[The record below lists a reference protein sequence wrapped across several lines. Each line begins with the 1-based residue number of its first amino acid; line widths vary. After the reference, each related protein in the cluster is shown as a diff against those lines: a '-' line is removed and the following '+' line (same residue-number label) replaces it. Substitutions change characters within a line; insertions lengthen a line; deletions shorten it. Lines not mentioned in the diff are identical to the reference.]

1 MPQLHRA
8 EHRERDRHRD
18 GPAPPPPPPPPAP
31 GPPRPAPSLLRRRQ
45 RLRRCGRQRA
55 EPSGGRL
62 GPPADATAAGSG
74 SGMEALRAAG
84 RAVLRSP
91 RLARHGLG
99 LRRRRKLPESW
110 ADMQEPLLEGMCFTL
125 KYLGMTL
132 VEKPKGED
140 MAAAAIRR
148 IVATARVGAR
158 KFQKVILTVSPRG
171 ISLQDADT
179 KEMVENISIY
189 RISYCTTDKLQN
201 KVFAYVAQSQDSGAL
216 ECHAFLS
223 PKKKIAQA
231 VTLTVAQA
239 FQMALDLWEAAHAG
253 SRQEQPLHPSCVLE
267 SSEPSRPSEPAP
279 PGSPPFRHRFGL
291 FPPGLPGP
299 CWYLRSLPCTWRPD
313 VKREAL
319 CSVWLTRQAQ
329 FLRRRKR
336 RRKMITSVKPYL
348 AAWRRWGREPTAQQ
362 SQHFLCPGQALLL
375 HSYCAAAWG
384 NPQTAGRGW
393 EGSETSPQLALGLL
407 APRLP
412 WAKPNLCNNGP
423 ATQDSPC
430 ACTWAR
436 QCLRLPLAL
445 PTKQGVCWHRC
456 HAAHRP

>member
-1 MPQLHRA
+1 
-8 EHRERDRHRD
+8 
-18 GPAPPPPPPPPAP
+18 
-31 GPPRPAPSLLRRRQ
+31 
-45 RLRRCGRQRA
+45 
-55 EPSGGRL
+55 
-62 GPPADATAAGSG
+62 
-74 SGMEALRAAG
+74 MEALRAAG

-201 KVFAYVAQSQDSGAL
+201 KVFAYVAQSQESGAL

-253 SRQEQPLHPSCVLE
+253 SRQDQPLHPSCVLE
-267 SSEPSRPSEPAP
+267 SSEASRAREPAP
-279 PGSPPFRHRFGL
+279 PGRAPFTHHFGEEEEEEEDDNVSETL
-291 FPPGLPGP
+291 SGSMEEL
-299 CWYLRSLPCTWRPD
+299 
-313 VKREAL
+313 
-319 CSVWLTRQAQ
+319 
-329 FLRRRKR
+329 
-336 RRKMITSVKPYL
+336 
-348 AAWRRWGREPTAQQ
+348 GR
-362 SQHFLCPGQALLL
+362 GL
-375 HSYCAAAWG
+375 HSPAGLIPLVPPSSSPRAQLLCCHLGPPPHSWTGLGGAG
-384 NPQTAGRGW
+384 GSPSTGTRTAGP
-393 EGSETSPQLALGLL
+393 SAPLG
-407 APRLP
+407 
-412 WAKPNLCNNGP
+412 
-423 ATQDSPC
+423 
-430 ACTWAR
+430 
-436 QCLRLPLAL
+436 
-445 PTKQGVCWHRC
+445 
-456 HAAHRP
+456 

>member
-1 MPQLHRA
+1 
-8 EHRERDRHRD
+8 
-18 GPAPPPPPPPPAP
+18 
-31 GPPRPAPSLLRRRQ
+31 
-45 RLRRCGRQRA
+45 
-55 EPSGGRL
+55 
-62 GPPADATAAGSG
+62 
-74 SGMEALRAAG
+74 MEALRAAG

-201 KVFAYVAQSQDSGAL
+201 KVFAYVAQSQESGAL

-267 SSEPSRPSEPAP
+267 SSEPGRPSEPAP
-279 PGSPPFRHRFGL
+279 PGSPPFRHQFGEEEEEEEDDNISETL
-291 FPPGLPGP
+291 SGSMEEL
-299 CWYLRSLPCTWRPD
+299 
-313 VKREAL
+313 
-319 CSVWLTRQAQ
+319 
-329 FLRRRKR
+329 
-336 RRKMITSVKPYL
+336 
-348 AAWRRWGREPTAQQ
+348 GRGAHSPAESAPLVPRASSPTAQL
-362 SQHFLCPGQALLL
+362 LCYRLGQPPDSWKGPGGAGDL
-375 HSYCAAAWG
+375 
-384 NPQTAGRGW
+384 PTAGPR
-393 EGSETSPQLALGLL
+393 TPLG
-407 APRLP
+407 
-412 WAKPNLCNNGP
+412 
-423 ATQDSPC
+423 
-430 ACTWAR
+430 
-436 QCLRLPLAL
+436 
-445 PTKQGVCWHRC
+445 
-456 HAAHRP
+456 

>member
-1 MPQLHRA
+1 
-8 EHRERDRHRD
+8 
-18 GPAPPPPPPPPAP
+18 
-31 GPPRPAPSLLRRRQ
+31 
-45 RLRRCGRQRA
+45 
-55 EPSGGRL
+55 
-62 GPPADATAAGSG
+62 
-74 SGMEALRAAG
+74 MEALRAAG

-99 LRRRRKLPESW
+99 LRRRRKLPETW

-201 KVFAYVAQSQDSGAL
+201 KVFAYVAQSQESGAL

-279 PGSPPFRHRFGL
+279 PGSPPFRHQFGEL
-291 FPPGLPGP
+291 EEEEEDD
-299 CWYLRSLPCTWRPD
+299 D
-313 VKREAL
+313 VGETL
-319 CSVWLTRQAQ
+319 SGSMEEL
-329 FLRRRKR
+329 
-336 RRKMITSVKPYL
+336 
-348 AAWRRWGREPTAQQ
+348 GRGAHSPAESAPLVPSSPTAQL
-362 SQHFLCPGQALLL
+362 LCHRLGQPPDSWKGLAGVRHLP
-375 HSYCAAAWG
+375 AAS
-384 NPQTAGRGW
+384 PRTAG
-393 EGSETSPQLALGLL
+393 TMTPLG
-407 APRLP
+407 
-412 WAKPNLCNNGP
+412 
-423 ATQDSPC
+423 
-430 ACTWAR
+430 
-436 QCLRLPLAL
+436 
-445 PTKQGVCWHRC
+445 
-456 HAAHRP
+456 

>member
-1 MPQLHRA
+1 
-8 EHRERDRHRD
+8 
-18 GPAPPPPPPPPAP
+18 
-31 GPPRPAPSLLRRRQ
+31 
-45 RLRRCGRQRA
+45 
-55 EPSGGRL
+55 
-62 GPPADATAAGSG
+62 
-74 SGMEALRAAG
+74 MEALRAAG

-201 KVFAYVAQSQDSGAL
+201 KVFAYVAQSQESGAL

-253 SRQEQPLHPSCVLE
+253 SRQDQPLHPSCVLE
-267 SSEPSRPSEPAP
+267 SSEAGRAREPAP
-279 PGSPPFRHRFGL
+279 PGRAPFTHHFGEEEEEEEDDNVSETL
-291 FPPGLPGP
+291 SGMEELG
-299 CWYLRSLPCTWRPD
+299 
-313 VKREAL
+313 K
-319 CSVWLTRQAQ
+319 
-329 FLRRRKR
+329 
-336 RRKMITSVKPYL
+336 
-348 AAWRRWGREPTAQQ
+348 G
-362 SQHFLCPGQALLL
+362 L
-375 HSYCAAAWG
+375 HSPAGLIPLVPPSSSPRAQLLCCRLGPPPHSWTGLGGAG
-384 NPQTAGRGW
+384 GSPSTGTRTAGP
-393 EGSETSPQLALGLL
+393 SAPLG
-407 APRLP
+407 
-412 WAKPNLCNNGP
+412 
-423 ATQDSPC
+423 
-430 ACTWAR
+430 
-436 QCLRLPLAL
+436 
-445 PTKQGVCWHRC
+445 
-456 HAAHRP
+456 

>member
-1 MPQLHRA
+1 
-8 EHRERDRHRD
+8 
-18 GPAPPPPPPPPAP
+18 
-31 GPPRPAPSLLRRRQ
+31 
-45 RLRRCGRQRA
+45 
-55 EPSGGRL
+55 
-62 GPPADATAAGSG
+62 
-74 SGMEALRAAG
+74 MEALRAAG

-201 KVFAYVAQSQDSGAL
+201 KVFAYVAQSQESGAL

-253 SRQEQPLHPSCVLE
+253 SRQDQPLHPSCVLE
-267 SSEPSRPSEPAP
+267 SSEAGRAREPAP
-279 PGSPPFRHRFGL
+279 PGRGPFTHHFGEEEEEEEDDNVSETL
-291 FPPGLPGP
+291 SGSMEEL
-299 CWYLRSLPCTWRPD
+299 
-313 VKREAL
+313 
-319 CSVWLTRQAQ
+319 
-329 FLRRRKR
+329 
-336 RRKMITSVKPYL
+336 
-348 AAWRRWGREPTAQQ
+348 GR
-362 SQHFLCPGQALLL
+362 GL
-375 HSYCAAAWG
+375 HSPAGLIPLVPPSSSPRAQLLCCHLGPPPHSWTGLGGAG
-384 NPQTAGRGW
+384 GFPSTGTRTAGP
-393 EGSETSPQLALGLL
+393 SAPLG
-407 APRLP
+407 
-412 WAKPNLCNNGP
+412 
-423 ATQDSPC
+423 
-430 ACTWAR
+430 
-436 QCLRLPLAL
+436 
-445 PTKQGVCWHRC
+445 
-456 HAAHRP
+456 

>member
-1 MPQLHRA
+1 
-8 EHRERDRHRD
+8 
-18 GPAPPPPPPPPAP
+18 
-31 GPPRPAPSLLRRRQ
+31 
-45 RLRRCGRQRA
+45 
-55 EPSGGRL
+55 
-62 GPPADATAAGSG
+62 
-74 SGMEALRAAG
+74 MEALRAAG

-201 KVFAYVAQSQDSGAL
+201 KVFAYVAQSQENGAL

-239 FQMALDLWEAAHAG
+239 FQMALDLWEASHAG

-267 SSEPSRPSEPAP
+267 SSEAGRPSEPAP
-279 PGSPPFRHRFGL
+279 SGSPPFRHQFGPVFGAL
-291 FPPGLPGP
+291 LAGGDVRRAVVYPSPCVAVCLSPEDFSSPALQVPSFPLLPVG
-299 CWYLRSLPCTWRPD
+299 T
-313 VKREAL
+313 L
-319 CSVWLTRQAQ
+319 CLCHAW
-329 FLRRRKR
+329 RRKR
-336 RRKMITSVKPYL
+336 RRKMITLVKPYL
-348 AAWRRWGREPTAQQ
+348 GLAWGVMDALFSSKAAWRSWGGEPTAQQ
-362 SQHFLCPGQALLL
+362 SQHLLCP
-375 HSYCAAAWG
+375 
-384 NPQTAGRGW
+384 
-393 EGSETSPQLALGLL
+393 E
-407 APRLP
+407 
-412 WAKPNLCNNGP
+412 
-423 ATQDSPC
+423 
-430 ACTWAR
+430 
-436 QCLRLPLAL
+436 
-445 PTKQGVCWHRC
+445 
-456 HAAHRP
+456 

>member
-1 MPQLHRA
+1 
-8 EHRERDRHRD
+8 
-18 GPAPPPPPPPPAP
+18 
-31 GPPRPAPSLLRRRQ
+31 
-45 RLRRCGRQRA
+45 
-55 EPSGGRL
+55 
-62 GPPADATAAGSG
+62 
-74 SGMEALRAAG
+74 MEALRAAG

-132 VEKPKGED
+132 VETPKGED

-201 KVFAYVAQSQDSGAL
+201 KVFAYVAQSQESGAL

-279 PGSPPFRHRFGL
+279 PGSPPFRHQFGEEEEEEEDDNIGETL
-291 FPPGLPGP
+291 SGIEELERGAHSPAGSAPFVP
-299 CWYLRSLPCTWRPD
+299 RAS
-313 VKREAL
+313 
-319 CSVWLTRQAQ
+319 S
-329 FLRRRKR
+329 
-336 RRKMITSVKPYL
+336 
-348 AAWRRWGREPTAQQ
+348 PTAQL
-362 SQHFLCPGQALLL
+362 LCYHLGQLSDGWRGPGGVGDL
-375 HSYCAAAWG
+375 
-384 NPQTAGRGW
+384 PTAGLRIAGP
-393 EGSETSPQLALGLL
+393 ETALG
-407 APRLP
+407 
-412 WAKPNLCNNGP
+412 
-423 ATQDSPC
+423 
-430 ACTWAR
+430 
-436 QCLRLPLAL
+436 
-445 PTKQGVCWHRC
+445 
-456 HAAHRP
+456 

>member
-1 MPQLHRA
+1 
-8 EHRERDRHRD
+8 
-18 GPAPPPPPPPPAP
+18 
-31 GPPRPAPSLLRRRQ
+31 
-45 RLRRCGRQRA
+45 
-55 EPSGGRL
+55 
-62 GPPADATAAGSG
+62 
-74 SGMEALRAAG
+74 MEALRAAG

-201 KVFAYVAQSQDSGAL
+201 KVFAYVAQSQESGAL

-239 FQMALDLWEAAHAG
+239 FQMALDLWEASHAG

-267 SSEPSRPSEPAP
+267 SSEAGRPSEPAP
-279 PGSPPFRHRFGL
+279 SGSPPFRHQFGPVFGAL
-291 FPPGLPGP
+291 LAGGDVRRAVVYPSPCVAVCLSPEDFSSPALQEEEEEEEDDNVGETLSGP
-299 CWYLRSLPCTWRPD
+299 CLGCD
-313 VKREAL
+313 G
-319 CSVWLTRQAQ
+319 CSVLFQSSMEE
-329 FLRRRKR
+329 L
-336 RRKMITSVKPYL
+336 
-348 AAWRRWGREPTAQQ
+348 GRGAHSPAESAPLVPRVSSPTAQLLCYRLG
-362 SQHFLCPGQALLL
+362 QHPDSWKGLGEVGDLP
-375 HSYCAAAWG
+375 
-384 NPQTAGRGW
+384 TAGPRTAGPK
-393 EGSETSPQLALGLL
+393 TPLG
-407 APRLP
+407 
-412 WAKPNLCNNGP
+412 
-423 ATQDSPC
+423 
-430 ACTWAR
+430 
-436 QCLRLPLAL
+436 
-445 PTKQGVCWHRC
+445 
-456 HAAHRP
+456 

>member
-1 MPQLHRA
+1 MSQSQKSA
-8 EHRERDRHRD
+8 
-18 GPAPPPPPPPPAP
+18 
-31 GPPRPAPSLLRRRQ
+31 LLSA
-45 RLRRCGRQRA
+45 G
-55 EPSGGRL
+55 SS
-62 GPPADATAAGSG
+62 TAAGS
-74 SGMEALRAAG
+74 SEAATKWGGFAGTSHRAAG
-84 RAVLRSP
+84 TWLLKHFVFAE
-91 RLARHGLG
+91 
-99 LRRRRKLPESW
+99 LPESW

-253 SRQEQPLHPSCVLE
+253 SRQERPLHPSCVLE
-267 SSEPSRPSEPAP
+267 SSEPGRPSEPAP
-279 PGSPPFRHRFGL
+279 PGSPPFRHRFGEEEEEEEDDNIGETLSGRPCLGYDGCCVL
-291 FPPGLPGP
+291 FQSSMEEVGKGAHSPAE
-299 CWYLRSLPCTWRPD
+299 S
-313 VKREAL
+313 A
-319 CSVWLTRQAQ
+319 
-329 FLRRRKR
+329 FLVPRA
-336 RRKMITSVKPYL
+336 SS
-348 AAWRRWGREPTAQQ
+348 PTAQL
-362 SQHFLCPGQALLL
+362 LCYHLGHAPDSWKGLGGVGDL
-375 HSYCAAAWG
+375 
-384 NPQTAGRGW
+384 PTAGPGTA
-393 EGSETSPQLALGLL
+393 GPKTPLG
-407 APRLP
+407 
-412 WAKPNLCNNGP
+412 
-423 ATQDSPC
+423 
-430 ACTWAR
+430 
-436 QCLRLPLAL
+436 
-445 PTKQGVCWHRC
+445 
-456 HAAHRP
+456 

>member
-1 MPQLHRA
+1 
-8 EHRERDRHRD
+8 
-18 GPAPPPPPPPPAP
+18 
-31 GPPRPAPSLLRRRQ
+31 
-45 RLRRCGRQRA
+45 
-55 EPSGGRL
+55 
-62 GPPADATAAGSG
+62 
-74 SGMEALRAAG
+74 MEALRAAG

-148 IVATARVGAR
+148 IVAMARVGAR

-201 KVFAYVAQSQDSGAL
+201 KVFAYVAQSQESGAL

-267 SSEPSRPSEPAP
+267 SAEPGRSMSAP
-279 PGSPPFRHRFGL
+279 LVPRVSSPPAQLLCYRLGQPPDSWKGL
-291 FPPGLPGP
+291 RGLGD
-299 CWYLRSLPCTWRPD
+299 L
-313 VKREAL
+313 
-319 CSVWLTRQAQ
+319 
-329 FLRRRKR
+329 
-336 RRKMITSVKPYL
+336 
-348 AAWRRWGREPTAQQ
+348 PTAG
-362 SQHFLCPGQALLL
+362 SR
-375 HSYCAAAWG
+375 
-384 NPQTAGRGW
+384 TAGP
-393 EGSETSPQLALGLL
+393 TTPLG
-407 APRLP
+407 
-412 WAKPNLCNNGP
+412 
-423 ATQDSPC
+423 
-430 ACTWAR
+430 
-436 QCLRLPLAL
+436 
-445 PTKQGVCWHRC
+445 
-456 HAAHRP
+456 

>member
-1 MPQLHRA
+1 
-8 EHRERDRHRD
+8 
-18 GPAPPPPPPPPAP
+18 
-31 GPPRPAPSLLRRRQ
+31 
-45 RLRRCGRQRA
+45 
-55 EPSGGRL
+55 
-62 GPPADATAAGSG
+62 
-74 SGMEALRAAG
+74 MEALRAAG

-201 KVFAYVAQSQDSGAL
+201 KVFAYVAQSQESGAL

-239 FQMALDLWEAAHAG
+239 FQMALDLWEASHAG

-267 SSEPSRPSEPAP
+267 SSEAGRPSEPAP
-279 PGSPPFRHRFGL
+279 SGSPPFRHQFGEEEEEEEDDNVGETL
-291 FPPGLPGP
+291 SGSMEEL
-299 CWYLRSLPCTWRPD
+299 
-313 VKREAL
+313 
-319 CSVWLTRQAQ
+319 
-329 FLRRRKR
+329 
-336 RRKMITSVKPYL
+336 
-348 AAWRRWGREPTAQQ
+348 GRGAHSPAESAPLVPRVSSPTAQLLCYRLG
-362 SQHFLCPGQALLL
+362 QHPDSWKGLGEVGDLP
-375 HSYCAAAWG
+375 
-384 NPQTAGRGW
+384 TAGPRTAGPK
-393 EGSETSPQLALGLL
+393 TPLG
-407 APRLP
+407 
-412 WAKPNLCNNGP
+412 
-423 ATQDSPC
+423 
-430 ACTWAR
+430 
-436 QCLRLPLAL
+436 
-445 PTKQGVCWHRC
+445 
-456 HAAHRP
+456 

>member
-1 MPQLHRA
+1 
-8 EHRERDRHRD
+8 
-18 GPAPPPPPPPPAP
+18 
-31 GPPRPAPSLLRRRQ
+31 
-45 RLRRCGRQRA
+45 
-55 EPSGGRL
+55 
-62 GPPADATAAGSG
+62 
-74 SGMEALRAAG
+74 MEALRAAG

-91 RLARHGLG
+91 RLTRHGLG

-148 IVATARVGAR
+148 IVATAQVGAR

-201 KVFAYVAQSQDSGAL
+201 KVFAYVAQSQESGAL

-239 FQMALDLWEAAHAG
+239 FQMALDLWEAAQAG

-267 SSEPSRPSEPAP
+267 SSEPCRPSEPAP
-279 PGSPPFRHRFGL
+279 SGSPPFRHQFGEEEEEEEDDNI
-291 FPPGLPGP
+291 GETLPGSMEE
-299 CWYLRSLPCTWRPD
+299 LARGAHSAAD
-313 VKREAL
+313 SAH
-319 CSVWLTRQAQ
+319 
-329 FLRRRKR
+329 
-336 RRKMITSVKPYL
+336 L
-348 AAWRRWGREPTAQQ
+348 AARASSPTAQL
-362 SQHFLCPGQALLL
+362 LCYCLGQ
-375 HSYCAAAWG
+375 
-384 NPQTAGRGW
+384 P
-393 EGSETSPQLALGLL
+393 
-407 APRLP
+407 
-412 WAKPNLCNNGP
+412 PN
-423 ATQDSPC
+423 S
-430 ACTWAR
+430 W
-436 QCLRLPLAL
+436 
-445 PTKQGVCWHRC
+445 
-456 HAAHRP
+456 

>member
-1 MPQLHRA
+1 
-8 EHRERDRHRD
+8 
-18 GPAPPPPPPPPAP
+18 
-31 GPPRPAPSLLRRRQ
+31 
-45 RLRRCGRQRA
+45 
-55 EPSGGRL
+55 
-62 GPPADATAAGSG
+62 
-74 SGMEALRAAG
+74 MEALRAAG

-148 IVATARVGAR
+148 IVATDSPSYLLPHLNLAGSRAVPCHCMERRVKYWERWGLSLPVYVAVSRFEEYSVQGMPDCQTLLSHPYSRSLCSKYPSLQRLLVFFHCQARVGAR

-201 KVFAYVAQSQDSGAL
+201 KVFAYVAQSQESGAL

-239 FQMALDLWEAAHAG
+239 FQMALDLWEATHAG
-253 SRQEQPLHPSCVLE
+253 SRQDQPLHPSCVLE
-267 SSEPSRPSEPAP
+267 SSEASRPREPAP
-279 PGSPPFRHRFGL
+279 PGTAPFTHHVGEEEEEEEDDNVSETL
-291 FPPGLPGP
+291 SGINTSCAPIELSYSTATVLPPGA
-299 CWYLRSLPCTWRPD
+299 T
-313 VKREAL
+313 
-319 CSVWLTRQAQ
+319 
-329 FLRRRKR
+329 
-336 RRKMITSVKPYL
+336 
-348 AAWRRWGREPTAQQ
+348 
-362 SQHFLCPGQALLL
+362 PGQLD
-375 HSYCAAAWG
+375 G
-384 NPQTAGRGW
+384 AGRGW
-393 EGSETSPQLALGLL
+393 RLPQHWHQDCWPQDSPGLSQISATMDQPLRIHPVPAPGPASACRCPSTALLAWGLL
-407 APRLP
+407 ALLP
-412 WAKPNLCNNGP
+412 WSAQAAAP
-423 ATQDSPC
+423 APC
-430 ACTWAR
+430 PVPPA
-436 QCLRLPLAL
+436 
-445 PTKQGVCWHRC
+445 
-456 HAAHRP
+456 

>member
-1 MPQLHRA
+1 
-8 EHRERDRHRD
+8 
-18 GPAPPPPPPPPAP
+18 
-31 GPPRPAPSLLRRRQ
+31 
-45 RLRRCGRQRA
+45 
-55 EPSGGRL
+55 
-62 GPPADATAAGSG
+62 
-74 SGMEALRAAG
+74 MEALRAAG

-148 IVATARVGAR
+148 IVATARAGAR

-201 KVFAYVAQSQDSGAL
+201 KVFAYVAQSQESGAL

-279 PGSPPFRHRFGL
+279 PGSPPFRHQFGEEEEEEEDDNIVETL
-291 FPPGLPGP
+291 SGMEELGRGAHCQAESAPPVP
-299 CWYLRSLPCTWRPD
+299 RVS
-313 VKREAL
+313 
-319 CSVWLTRQAQ
+319 S
-329 FLRRRKR
+329 
-336 RRKMITSVKPYL
+336 
-348 AAWRRWGREPTAQQ
+348 PTAQL
-362 SQHFLCPGQALLL
+362 LCYRLGQPPDSWKELAVARDP
-375 HSYCAAAWG
+375 HTG
-384 NPQTAGRGW
+384 GPRTAGPK
-393 EGSETSPQLALGLL
+393 TPLG
-407 APRLP
+407 
-412 WAKPNLCNNGP
+412 
-423 ATQDSPC
+423 
-430 ACTWAR
+430 
-436 QCLRLPLAL
+436 
-445 PTKQGVCWHRC
+445 
-456 HAAHRP
+456 

>member
-1 MPQLHRA
+1 
-8 EHRERDRHRD
+8 
-18 GPAPPPPPPPPAP
+18 
-31 GPPRPAPSLLRRRQ
+31 
-45 RLRRCGRQRA
+45 
-55 EPSGGRL
+55 
-62 GPPADATAAGSG
+62 
-74 SGMEALRAAG
+74 MEALRAAG

-110 ADMQEPLLEGMCFTL
+110 ADMQEPLLDGMCFTL

-201 KVFAYVAQSQDSGAL
+201 KVFAYVAQSQESGAL

-253 SRQEQPLHPSCVLE
+253 SRQEQPFHPSCVLE
-267 SSEPSRPSEPAP
+267 SSEPGRPSEPAP
-279 PGSPPFRHRFGL
+279 PGSPPFRHQFGEEEEEEEDNICETIS
-291 FPPGLPGP
+291 GP
-299 CWYLRSLPCTWRPD
+299 CLGYD
-313 VKREAL
+313 GY
-319 CSVWLTRQAQ
+319 SVLFQSSMEE
-329 FLRRRKR
+329 L
-336 RRKMITSVKPYL
+336 
-348 AAWRRWGREPTAQQ
+348 GRGAHSPAESAPLVPRASSPTAQL
-362 SQHFLCPGQALLL
+362 LCYHSGQAPDSWQGLAGVGDLT
-375 HSYCAAAWG
+375 
-384 NPQTAGRGW
+384 TAGPK
-393 EGSETSPQLALGLL
+393 TPLG
-407 APRLP
+407 
-412 WAKPNLCNNGP
+412 
-423 ATQDSPC
+423 
-430 ACTWAR
+430 
-436 QCLRLPLAL
+436 
-445 PTKQGVCWHRC
+445 
-456 HAAHRP
+456 

>member
-1 MPQLHRA
+1 
-8 EHRERDRHRD
+8 
-18 GPAPPPPPPPPAP
+18 
-31 GPPRPAPSLLRRRQ
+31 
-45 RLRRCGRQRA
+45 
-55 EPSGGRL
+55 
-62 GPPADATAAGSG
+62 
-74 SGMEALRAAG
+74 MEALRAAG

-110 ADMQEPLLEGMCFTL
+110 GDMQEPLLEGMCFTL

-201 KVFAYVAQSQDSGAL
+201 KVFAYVAQSQESGAL

-239 FQMALDLWEAAHAG
+239 FQMALDLWEATHAG
-253 SRQEQPLHPSCVLE
+253 SRQDQPLHPSCVLE
-267 SSEPSRPSEPAP
+267 SSEPGRPREPAP
-279 PGSPPFRHRFGL
+279 PGSAPFRHQFGEEEEEEEEEEDDNVSETL
-291 FPPGLPGP
+291 SGINTSCAAVELSYSTATVLPPG
-299 CWYLRSLPCTWRPD
+299 
-313 VKREAL
+313 
-319 CSVWLTRQAQ
+319 
-329 FLRRRKR
+329 
-336 RRKMITSVKPYL
+336 
-348 AAWRRWGREPTAQQ
+348 AA
-362 SQHFLCPGQALLL
+362 PGQLE
-375 HSYCAAAWG
+375 G
-384 NPQTAGRGW
+384 AGRGW
-393 EGSETSPQLALGLL
+393 KLPKHWSQDCWPQDSPGLSQISATTDQPLRIHPVPAPGPASAHPCPGTALLARGLL
-407 APRLP
+407 ALLP
-412 WAKPNLCNNGP
+412 
-423 ATQDSPC
+423 
-430 ACTWAR
+430 
-436 QCLRLPLAL
+436 
-445 PTKQGVCWHRC
+445 
-456 HAAHRP
+456 

>member
-1 MPQLHRA
+1 
-8 EHRERDRHRD
+8 
-18 GPAPPPPPPPPAP
+18 
-31 GPPRPAPSLLRRRQ
+31 
-45 RLRRCGRQRA
+45 
-55 EPSGGRL
+55 
-62 GPPADATAAGSG
+62 
-74 SGMEALRAAG
+74 MEALRAAG

-201 KVFAYVAQSQDSGAL
+201 KVFAYVAQSQESGAL

-239 FQMALDLWEAAHAG
+239 FQMALDLWEATHAG
-253 SRQEQPLHPSCVLE
+253 SRQDQPLHPSCVLE
-267 SSEPSRPSEPAP
+267 SSEASRPCEPVPAGSTPFTHHFGEEEEEEEEDDNVGEALSGINTSCAPIELSYSTATVLP
-279 PGSPPFRHRFGL
+279 PG
-291 FPPGLPGP
+291 
-299 CWYLRSLPCTWRPD
+299 
-313 VKREAL
+313 
-319 CSVWLTRQAQ
+319 
-329 FLRRRKR
+329 
-336 RRKMITSVKPYL
+336 
-348 AAWRRWGREPTAQQ
+348 AA
-362 SQHFLCPGQALLL
+362 PGQL
-375 HSYCAAAWG
+375 G
-384 NPQTAGRGW
+384 RAGRGW
-393 EGSETSPQLALGLL
+393 RLPLHWHQDCWIKFSPGLSQISATTDQPLRIHPVPAPGPASACCCPGTARLARGLL
-407 APRLP
+407 ALLP
-412 WAKPNLCNNGP
+412 WSAQAAAP
-423 ATQDSPC
+423 APC
-430 ACTWAR
+430 PV
-436 QCLRLPLAL
+436 LPA
-445 PTKQGVCWHRC
+445 
-456 HAAHRP
+456 

>member
-1 MPQLHRA
+1 
-8 EHRERDRHRD
+8 
-18 GPAPPPPPPPPAP
+18 
-31 GPPRPAPSLLRRRQ
+31 
-45 RLRRCGRQRA
+45 
-55 EPSGGRL
+55 
-62 GPPADATAAGSG
+62 
-74 SGMEALRAAG
+74 MEVLRAAG

-148 IVATARVGAR
+148 IVATARAGAR

-201 KVFAYVAQSQDSGAL
+201 KVFAYVAQSQESGAL

-267 SSEPSRPSEPAP
+267 SSEPGRPSEPAP
-279 PGSPPFRHRFGL
+279 PGSPPFRHQFGEEEEEEEDDNIVETL
-291 FPPGLPGP
+291 SGVSTSCAQSELSYCTATVLPSGATSRQLEGAGSGGRPPHRWPQDCWPQNSPGLSQISAAMDQPLRIHPVPASGPDSACSCHCPPGVGSAGTVAMQCIDCDVCSLSCFLP
-299 CWYLRSLPCTWRPD
+299 
-313 VKREAL
+313 A
-319 CSVWLTRQAQ
+319 
-329 FLRRRKR
+329 
-336 RRKMITSVKPYL
+336 
-348 AAWRRWGREPTAQQ
+348 
-362 SQHFLCPGQALLL
+362 
-375 HSYCAAAWG
+375 
-384 NPQTAGRGW
+384 
-393 EGSETSPQLALGLL
+393 
-407 APRLP
+407 
-412 WAKPNLCNNGP
+412 
-423 ATQDSPC
+423 
-430 ACTWAR
+430 
-436 QCLRLPLAL
+436 
-445 PTKQGVCWHRC
+445 
-456 HAAHRP
+456 

>member
-1 MPQLHRA
+1 
-8 EHRERDRHRD
+8 
-18 GPAPPPPPPPPAP
+18 
-31 GPPRPAPSLLRRRQ
+31 
-45 RLRRCGRQRA
+45 
-55 EPSGGRL
+55 
-62 GPPADATAAGSG
+62 
-74 SGMEALRAAG
+74 MEALRAAG

-201 KVFAYVAQSQDSGAL
+201 KVFAYVAQSQESGAL

-239 FQMALDLWEAAHAG
+239 FQMALDLWEASHAG

-267 SSEPSRPSEPAP
+267 SSEAGRPS
-279 PGSPPFRHRFGL
+279 L
-291 FPPGLPGP
+291 F
-299 CWYLRSLPCTWRPD
+299 YLF
-313 VKREAL
+313 A
-319 CSVWLTRQAQ
+319 
-329 FLRRRKR
+329 RRRKR
-336 RRKMITSVKPYL
+336 RRKMITLVKPYL
-348 AAWRRWGREPTAQQ
+348 GLAWGVMDALFSSKAAWRSWGGEPTAQQ
-362 SQHFLCPGQALLL
+362 SQHLLCP
-375 HSYCAAAWG
+375 
-384 NPQTAGRGW
+384 
-393 EGSETSPQLALGLL
+393 E
-407 APRLP
+407 
-412 WAKPNLCNNGP
+412 
-423 ATQDSPC
+423 
-430 ACTWAR
+430 
-436 QCLRLPLAL
+436 
-445 PTKQGVCWHRC
+445 
-456 HAAHRP
+456 

>member
-1 MPQLHRA
+1 
-8 EHRERDRHRD
+8 
-18 GPAPPPPPPPPAP
+18 
-31 GPPRPAPSLLRRRQ
+31 
-45 RLRRCGRQRA
+45 
-55 EPSGGRL
+55 
-62 GPPADATAAGSG
+62 
-74 SGMEALRAAG
+74 MEALRAAG

-201 KVFAYVAQSQDSGAL
+201 KVFAYVAQSQESGAL

-267 SSEPSRPSEPAP
+267 SSEPGRPSEPAP
-279 PGSPPFRHRFGL
+279 PGSPPFRHQFGEEEDEEEDNVGETL
-291 FPPGLPGP
+291 SGRP
-299 CWYLRSLPCTWRPD
+299 CLGCD
-313 VKREAL
+313 G
-319 CSVWLTRQAQ
+319 CSVLFQSSMEE
-329 FLRRRKR
+329 LGRRAHTPAESAPLVPRAR
-336 RRKMITSVKPYL
+336 S
-348 AAWRRWGREPTAQQ
+348 PTAQL
-362 SQHFLCPGQALLL
+362 LCYRLGQPPDSWKGLGRVGDL
-375 HSYCAAAWG
+375 
-384 NPQTAGRGW
+384 PTAGPK
-393 EGSETSPQLALGLL
+393 TPLG
-407 APRLP
+407 
-412 WAKPNLCNNGP
+412 
-423 ATQDSPC
+423 
-430 ACTWAR
+430 
-436 QCLRLPLAL
+436 
-445 PTKQGVCWHRC
+445 
-456 HAAHRP
+456 

>member
-1 MPQLHRA
+1 
-8 EHRERDRHRD
+8 
-18 GPAPPPPPPPPAP
+18 
-31 GPPRPAPSLLRRRQ
+31 
-45 RLRRCGRQRA
+45 
-55 EPSGGRL
+55 
-62 GPPADATAAGSG
+62 
-74 SGMEALRAAG
+74 MEALRAAG

-253 SRQEQPLHPSCVLE
+253 SRQERPLHPSCVLE
-267 SSEPSRPSEPAP
+267 SSEPGRPSEPAP
-279 PGSPPFRHRFGL
+279 PGSPPFRHRFGEEEEEEEDDNIGETL
-291 FPPGLPGP
+291 SGSMEEVGKGAHSPAE
-299 CWYLRSLPCTWRPD
+299 S
-313 VKREAL
+313 A
-319 CSVWLTRQAQ
+319 
-329 FLRRRKR
+329 FLVPRA
-336 RRKMITSVKPYL
+336 SS
-348 AAWRRWGREPTAQQ
+348 PTAQL
-362 SQHFLCPGQALLL
+362 LCYHLGHAPDSWKGLGGVGDL
-375 HSYCAAAWG
+375 
-384 NPQTAGRGW
+384 PTAGPGTA
-393 EGSETSPQLALGLL
+393 GPKTPLG
-407 APRLP
+407 
-412 WAKPNLCNNGP
+412 
-423 ATQDSPC
+423 
-430 ACTWAR
+430 
-436 QCLRLPLAL
+436 
-445 PTKQGVCWHRC
+445 
-456 HAAHRP
+456 

>member
-1 MPQLHRA
+1 
-8 EHRERDRHRD
+8 
-18 GPAPPPPPPPPAP
+18 
-31 GPPRPAPSLLRRRQ
+31 
-45 RLRRCGRQRA
+45 
-55 EPSGGRL
+55 
-62 GPPADATAAGSG
+62 
-74 SGMEALRAAG
+74 MEALRAAG

-99 LRRRRKLPESW
+99 LCRRRKLPESW

-201 KVFAYVAQSQDSGAL
+201 KVFAYVAQSQESGAL

-239 FQMALDLWEAAHAG
+239 FQMALDLWEAANAG
-253 SRQEQPLHPSCVLE
+253 SRQEQPLHPPCVLE
-267 SSEPSRPSEPAP
+267 RSEPSRASEPAP
-279 PGSPPFRHRFGL
+279 PGSPPFRHQFGEEEEEEEDENL
-291 FPPGLPGP
+291 DETLSGCMEELGRGAHGPTESAPPVPRTSSSAAQLPLSWPRLGQPPGSRKEPGGAGDP
-299 CWYLRSLPCTWRPD
+299 
-313 VKREAL
+313 
-319 CSVWLTRQAQ
+319 
-329 FLRRRKR
+329 
-336 RRKMITSVKPYL
+336 
-348 AAWRRWGREPTAQQ
+348 PTAG
-362 SQHFLCPGQALLL
+362 PGTDC
-375 HSYCAAAWG
+375 SK
-384 NPQTAGRGW
+384 NPL
-393 EGSETSPQLALGLL
+393 S
-407 APRLP
+407 
-412 WAKPNLCNNGP
+412 
-423 ATQDSPC
+423 
-430 ACTWAR
+430 
-436 QCLRLPLAL
+436 
-445 PTKQGVCWHRC
+445 
-456 HAAHRP
+456 